1 MPTKRTKRN
10 PARVGLSE
18 AAIAAWK
25 IGDFHALARALELVP
40 FQPHPWPLELTA
52 LGCHQ
57 GPPPA
62 DAGELWRQGWPRAQL
77 LQRALL
83 EVAGEP
89 GMMGRHGE
97 PGEPR

>member
-1 MPTKRTKRN
+1 MATKRTKRI

-18 AAIAAWK
+18 AAIAAWRA
-25 IGDFHALARALELVP
+25 GDFHGLARALELVP
-40 FQPHPWPLELTA
+40 FKPHPWPLELTA
-52 LGCHQ
+52 LGCDQ
-57 GPPPA
+57 GPVPA

-83 EVAGEP
+83 EAAGPP
-89 GMMGRHGE
+89 GLMDRHGE